1 MYSIVVRDGREVVA
15 KSVKEGLAE
24 AVSFGRRKSLEGNR
38 ITIYDAVQDSN
49 GDILHINKVLTM
61 VMPKETPYV

>member
-1 MYSIVVRDGREVVA
+1 MYSVIVSDEEGVRA
-15 KSVKEGLAE
+15 KSIKDGLAE

-38 ITIYDAVQDSN
+38 ITVYEAVQESN
-49 GDILHINKVLTM
+49 GEILHLNKVISM

>member
-24 AVSFGRRKSLEGNR
+24 AVSFGRRKMIGLLGR
-38 ITIYDAVQDSN
+38 MLTIQA
-49 GDILHINKVLTM
+49 
-61 VMPKETPYV
+61 